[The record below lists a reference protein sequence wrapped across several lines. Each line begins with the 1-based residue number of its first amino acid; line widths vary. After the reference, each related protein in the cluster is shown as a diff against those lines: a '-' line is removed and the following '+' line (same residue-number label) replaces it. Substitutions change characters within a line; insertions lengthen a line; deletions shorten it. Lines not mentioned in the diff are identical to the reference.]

1 MQVSNSASR
10 RAAQLLKKARKEKQ
24 LTGVEAAIICNLSGS
39 QYSRMENGLVRF
51 WGTEAI
57 VGAAEIMDLAASELQ
72 DILNDA
78 PPPVWQKRQDE
89 IHQEALEKLNDET
102 LKIISAA
109 KQSADKRLEVQR
121 DYLEDKFRA
130 AAEAQQM
137 WMDSKMQDFIQE
149 VSLKVNSYHEDN
161 VRILEQKIEE
171 AGAAAHEQLKNQVGE
186 IRSGGQALFSSV
198 ISSLDEAKKQRVA
211 DFSHLEQMI
220 NDHRTATTHI
230 TADMESELAN
240 LKRIMVRIEAA
251 VDSWYQIHTAEL
263 EALTD

>member
-24 LTGVEAAIICNLSGS
+24 LTGVQAAIICNLSGS
-39 QYSRMENGLVRF
+39 QYSRMENGLVRY
-51 WGTEAI
+51 WGAEAI
-57 VGAAEIMDLAASELQ
+57 VGAAEIMDLAINELE

-102 LKIISAA
+102 IKIISAA
-109 KQSADKRLEVQR
+109 KESADKRLEVQR

-130 AAEAQQM
+130 AAEAQQI
-137 WMDSKMQDFIQE
+137 WMASKMEDFIKE
-149 VSLKVNSYHEDN
+149 VTIKVNTHHEEN
-161 VRILEQKIEE
+161 LRILEQKIEE
-171 AGAAAHEQLKNQVGE
+171 AGAAAQEQLKNEVGE

-211 DFSHLEQMI
+211 DFSNLEQMI

-251 VDSWYQIHTAEL
+251 VDTWYQIHKSEL
-263 EALTD
+263 DSLTN